1 MRAIC
6 GCPHHDGRCPCT
18 CPGYEPPEDDEGRRM
33 NHPYYQDD
41 QVTLYHGDA
50 LDVLAELPDRSVDAV
65 VCDPPYELEF
75 MGKKWDGSGIAFDV
89 EMWEQCLRVLK
100 PGGHLL
106 AFGGSRTWH
115 RMTVAIEDAGF
126 EIRDSIAWLNGSG
139 FPKSLDVSKAIDK
152 AAGAEREVVGSK
164 LDRPG
169 YHLSEPGKTN
179 GVLGSGHGLHVDP
192 DARLKASQITAP
204 ATDAAKQWQ
213 GWGTAL
219 KPSYEPVCVA
229 VKPYGVTDILDAI
242 GSHITRLEDECRPP
256 ANGAARSSA
265 PTPADSQEVRADS
278 APESAATPHEGE
290 QARTTPTGAA
300 AGSSAATDTSAFE
313 LEGETCWN
321 TVTSWRACWDEL
333 YDLTSTSTT
342 STASSLTTDLRTLWS
357 SIASLTVTS
366 TPDSPTPR
374 LTSSSTA
381 SAVDSLF
388 AATVLR
394 SRATLALSAPE
405 SATASTQ
412 PSPQGAGGRNTAFEP
427 IVVARKPLVGTVAA
441 NVLEHG
447 TGALNID
454 ACRIGTSGGG
464 THCGNR
470 NADGKCLGHG
480 DAGKSQSGATF
491 HADESAEPAGRWPT
505 NVVLDEAQAA
515 ELDAQTGYQRD
526 GTHVGRNRDGSAH
539 TNEIYG
545 ARKNDTR
552 DGGYGGGGGG
562 SRFFPVFKYQAKA
575 PAMERP
581 GYVNEDGNKVAHNT
595 VKPLDLMRWLVRLV
609 TPPNGVVLDP
619 FAGSGTT
626 AEACIH
632 EHKRCIT
639 IEREADYLPLIV
651 ARLSKPIE
659 VGFDF
664 GDAAS

>member
-1 MRAIC
+1 M
-6 GCPHHDGRCPCT
+6 T
-18 CPGYEPPEDDEGRRM
+18 E
-33 NHPYYQDD
+33 HP
-41 QVTLYHGDA
+41 VLIHLGDCR
-50 LDVLAELPDRSVDAV
+50 DILAELEDASVDSIV
-65 VCDPPYELEF
+65 TDPPYELGF

-115 RMTVAIEDAGF
+115 RLTVAIEDAGF
-126 EIRDSIAWLNGSG
+126 EIRDSIAWLYGSG

-152 AAGAEREVVGSK
+152 AAGAEREVIGKSARHVSGKPGQRTEGLNGSSTFAETVGM
-164 LDRPG
+164 G
-169 YHLSEPGKTN
+169 AY
-179 GVLGSGHGLHVDP
+179 
-192 DARLKASQITAP
+192 ITAP
-204 ATDAAKQWQ
+204 ATEAARQWQ
-213 GWGTAL
+213 GWSTAL

-229 VKPYGVTDILDAI
+229 MKPYGVTDILDAI

-265 PTPADSQEVRADS
+265 PTPADSQEVRADT

-313 LEGETCWN
+313 SEGETCWS

-427 IVVARKPLVGTVAA
+427 IVVARKPLAGTVAT
-441 NVLEHG
+441 NVLEYG

-454 ACRIGTSGGG
+454 ACRVSGTEDTARPQGKDIRGGNWSGNGGRSDLVTGGG
-464 THCGNR
+464 T
-470 NADGKCLGHG
+470 
-480 DAGKSQSGATF
+480 
-491 HADESAEPAGRWPT
+491 GRWPT
-505 NVVLDEAQAA
+505 NVVLDEDQAA
-515 ELDAQTGYQRD
+515 ELDAQTGVSVSRK
-526 GTHVGRNRDGSAH
+526 GKPRA
-539 TNEIYG
+539 G
-545 ARKNDTR
+545 ANGNGWGMTATGAEYD
-552 DGGYGGGGGG
+552 DEGGA

-575 PAMERP
+575 PTKERP
-581 GYVNEDGNKVAHNT
+581 SYVNEDGNKVAHST
-595 VKPLDLMRWLVRLV
+595 VKPLALMRWLVKLV
-609 TPPNGVVLDP
+609 TPPGGVVLDP

-626 AEACIH
+626 VEACLL
-632 EHKRCIT
+632 EKFRCIA
-639 IEREADYLPLIV
+639 IENEPDYIPLIEQ
-651 ARLSKPIE
+651 RLERSTSE
-659 VGFDF
+659 
-664 GDAAS
+664 